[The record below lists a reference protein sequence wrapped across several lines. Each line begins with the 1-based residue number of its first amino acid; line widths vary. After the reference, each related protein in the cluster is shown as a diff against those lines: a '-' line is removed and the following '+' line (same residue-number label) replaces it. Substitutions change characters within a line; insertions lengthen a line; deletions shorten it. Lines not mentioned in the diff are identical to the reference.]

1 MASTLGELPSIGDVM
16 DTEDDLRTILFLSF
30 RSKIID
36 HEGISTRETRFQ
48 GEGDFQ

>member
-16 DTEDDLRTILFLSF
+16 DTEDDLRTILLSF